1 MTQEVHG
8 HEVLERIINAGGVM
22 PLSQLRSSAATAF
35 GTDAQYYTCSARGM
49 SFDDL
54 LGFLV
59 QRQKI
64 SVVGENV
71 TVHAESMCQHSGS
84 HSH

>member
-1 MTQEVHG
+1 
-8 HEVLERIINAGGVM
+8 LERIINAGGVM